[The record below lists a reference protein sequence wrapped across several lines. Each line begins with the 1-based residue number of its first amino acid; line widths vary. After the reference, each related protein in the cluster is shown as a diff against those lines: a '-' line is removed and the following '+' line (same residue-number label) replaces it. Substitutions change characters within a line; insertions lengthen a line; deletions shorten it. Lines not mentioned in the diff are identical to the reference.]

1 MAHLIAA
8 VRHVAG
14 QRLGP
19 QAPGRRLLRL
29 ALAGF
34 LATAGVGHFVAT
46 ETFLAQVPAWMPF
59 EREVVLVSGVVE
71 LVLAAFVALVSARR
85 TLVALAVV
93 AFLHVVLPGNIAQ
106 WVEGVDAFGLDSD
119 RARLLRLVVGHPLL
133 VLWALA
139 AGDVWPGPRGGTPRH
154 ADGSAEVRGQGD
166 EQVTD

>member
-1 MAHLIAA
+1 MLGRLVGA
-8 VRHVAG
+8 VRDVAA
-14 QRLGP
+14 QRLGRQSP
-19 QAPGRRLLRL
+19 PRLVLRL
-29 ALAGF
+29 ALAAF

-71 LVLAAFVALVSARR
+71 LVLAVVVATASSRR
-85 TLVALAVV
+85 TLVALVVV

-106 WVEGVDAFGLDSD
+106 WLEGVDAFGLDTD

-139 AGDVWPGPRGGTPRH
+139 AGDVWPAPRR
-154 ADGSAEVRGQGD
+154 SAAV
-166 EQVTD
+166 